1 MTGGGWTRRP
11 AVTILA
17 LLLAAGGTARG
28 GEGPV
33 QPPADSFAAA
43 LETHLRAIRERDL
56 EALLDTITTGEKL
69 ILVFPDGTLT
79 DSRAEYVEFHEAW
92 FAAPG
97 WRMEFDVL
105 HVIERPLLSH
115 ALLKYRY
122 EDASGD
128 GEPRTSVSYL
138 AVTFAQEDGRWRLVF
153 DQNTPI
159 SSGN

>member
-1 MTGGGWTRRP
+1 RRPRRAGRREGGRDGLEHPHRPAAAAGDDRARDRGPGPRGAVARHQPHRAAPERHVRAAPDLRPTERQRRNIMTGGGWTRRP

-28 GEGPV
+28 GERPV

-79 DSRAEYVEFHEAW
+79 DSRAEYV
-92 FAAPG
+92 
-97 WRMEFDVL
+97 
-105 HVIERPLLSH
+105 
-115 ALLKYRY
+115 
-122 EDASGD
+122 
-128 GEPRTSVSYL
+128 
-138 AVTFAQEDGRWRLVF
+138 
-153 DQNTPI
+153 
-159 SSGN
+159 